1 MAVDGLGN
9 VFVANGVG
17 VRLKWRLLYQA
28 AAFPSSPGRER
39 HCRQPITPLP
49 PAKPAIAPV
58 LEPACRHSV
67 STRTTP
73 FSGVPLTST
82 SIPAA
87 ISGRSAWTSQA
98 VVHMVGLAAP
108 VAAPASAVY
117 PGINTITAWS
127 SSTSNC
133 GPGAPGYYTI
143 TFTVPNNFKA
153 PQSISEGQ
161 YVLLSGFGG
170 TSGGFLID
178 QQVEV
183 LTATSTQ
190 FTACIAGGTPGA
202 SSSSGIGSV
211 QYSLLG
217 TRP

>member
-1 MAVDGLGN
+1 MP
-9 VFVANGVG
+9 
-17 VRLKWRLLYQA
+17 
-28 AAFPSSPGRER
+28 AFGFN
-39 HCRQPITPLP
+39 QDNT
-49 PAKPAIAPV
+49 
-58 LEPACRHSV
+58 
-67 STRTTP
+67 
-73 FSGVPLTST
+73 FSGVGANLTIDS
-82 SIPAA
+82 SGNLWPGAA
-87 ISGRSAWTSQA
+87 WNTQA
-98 VVHMVGLAAP
+98 VVHMIGLAAP
-108 VAAPASAVY
+108 VATPASAVY

-133 GPGAPGYYTI
+133 GPGAGYYTI

-190 FTACIAGGTPGA
+190 FTACISGGTPGA
-202 SSSSGIGSV
+202 SSSSGIGTV